1 MVRVRFAPS
10 PTGFLHIG
18 GARTAL
24 FNWVFARHHQGIF
37 VLRIEDTD
45 RARSEQR
52 YMQQIVDDLQWLG
65 LNWDEGPIFQS
76 ERLEIYKKYA
86 QGLLDKG
93 AAYQEGAAVI
103 LRVEQKPFSF
113 DDVIRGAIKF
123 ETGSFKDQ
131 VLMKSDGSPTYNFA
145 CCVDDYE
152 MKISHVIRGEDH
164 ISNTPK
170 QLAIY
175 AAIGVTAP
183 TFAHIP
189 LIVAEDR
196 SRLSKRKGAMPL
208 SHYKEQGY
216 LPQALFN
223 FLILL
228 GWSPGDD
235 RELLTPAEIINSFSL
250 ERVVKSAAYFN
261 SEKLEWMNAQYIQR
275 SDITQNTD
283 MLVTLLVEKNLTSAD
298 VDREYV
304 RRVAALFKERLK
316 KLSDFPEAADF
327 FFVQEIEFNDE
338 AKEFL
343 RKEEKNK
350 EIFTRLISA
359 VEQSASFEVAAVE
372 NTCRQLI
379 AELGIKPGV
388 LIHPVRLALTG
399 KKAGPGLFE
408 LMSVLGK
415 DKVLKRLKDAVKV
428 VG

>member
-235 RELLTPAEIINSFSL
+235 RELLSPAEIISSFSL

-343 RKEEKNK
+343 RKEEK
-350 EIFTRLISA
+350 
-359 VEQSASFEVAAVE
+359 
-372 NTCRQLI
+372 
-379 AELGIKPGV
+379 IKKYSP
-388 LIHPVRLALTG
+388 A
-399 KKAGPGLFE
+399 
-408 LMSVLGK
+408 
-415 DKVLKRLKDAVKV
+415 
-428 VG
+428 